1 MLKNEFEDFS
11 TWPKMQSS
19 NINSSWIVVF
29 HDGSLI
35 VVNSVMRVFA
45 LVGLFRYL
53 IFTRFVFV

>member
-45 LVGLFRYL
+45 LVGLFRYP
-53 IFTRFVFV
+53 IFTRFVFI